1 MSADQIEPGEKD
13 EAHIEASRAPLME
26 HLIEL
31 RTRLLWSFVAFF
43 LAFGVCFYFAADI
56 YAVLVHPLADAFGG
70 ESGRRLIYTALY
82 ETFLTYVKVGF
93 FGALC
98 ISFPML
104 AAQIWFFVAPGLY
117 RNERRAF
124 FPFLAAIPVFFAAGA
139 AVVYYFIMP
148 MAIRFFLGF
157 ETPPGEGEIPIQ
169 LEAKVSEYLN
179 LVMALIFAFG
189 ACFQLPVAL
198 VLLGRVGI
206 VSSRTLKS
214 GRRYAIVGIFAVAAV
229 LTPPDVL
236 SQVALAVPVILLY
249 EISIWAVWLIE
260 RGRAKQEAAMEEG
273 QVVASP
279 PATVPATSP
288 AGGADTPQG
297 GAL

>member
-1 MSADQIEPGEKD
+1 MSAAQKKPGDKD

-26 HLIEL
+26 HLVEL

-43 LAFGVCFYFAADI
+43 AAFGLCFYFAADI

-117 RNERRAF
+117 RNERHAF
-124 FPFLAAIPVFFAAGA
+124 LPFLAAIPVFFAAGV

-157 ETPPGEGEIPIQ
+157 ETPPSEGEIPIQ

-206 VSSRTLKS
+206 VSSQTLKS

-236 SQVALAVPVILLY
+236 SQVALALPVILLY
-249 EISIWAVWLIE
+249 ELSIWAVWLIE
-260 RGRAKQEAAMEEG
+260 RGRARRDTEADGSETAP
-273 QVVASP
+273 SL
-279 PATVPATSP
+279 PAEV
-288 AGGADTPQG
+288 DTKSD
-297 GAL
+297 

>member
-1 MSADQIEPGEKD
+1 MSATQKKTEVKD

-43 LAFGVCFYFAADI
+43 AAFGVCFYFAADI

-117 RNERRAF
+117 RNERHAF
-124 FPFLAAIPVFFAAGA
+124 LPFLAAIPVFFAAGV

-157 ETPPGEGEIPIQ
+157 ETPPGTGEIPIQ

-206 VSSRTLKS
+206 VSAKTLMA

-236 SQVALAVPVILLY
+236 SQVALALPVILLY
-249 EISIWAVWLIE
+249 ELSIWAVWLIE
-260 RGRAKQEAAMEEG
+260 RGRAKQDAAREAE
-273 QVVASP
+273 ASAAAL
-279 PATVPATSP
+279 PAE
-288 AGGADTPQG
+288 ADTKSG
-297 GAL
+297 

>member
-1 MSADQIEPGEKD
+1 MSADRTKPGEKD

-43 LAFGVCFYFAADI
+43 LAFGVCFYFASDI

-124 FPFLAAIPVFFAAGA
+124 LPFLAAIPVFFAAGV

-157 ETPPGEGEIPIQ
+157 ETAPMEGEIPIQ

-206 VSSRTLKS
+206 VSSKALMA

-249 EISIWAVWLIE
+249 ELSIWAVWLIE
-260 RGRAKQEAAMEEG
+260 RKRAKGDSEAGE
-273 QVVASP
+273 VA
-279 PATVPATSP
+279 ATSHLP
-288 AGGADTPQG
+288 TEADSKSG
-297 GAL
+297 

>member
-1 MSADQIEPGEKD
+1 MTEPRDKED
-13 EAHIEASRAPLME
+13 AHIEATRAPLIE

-31 RTRLLWSFVAFF
+31 RSRLLWSFIAFF
-43 LAFGVCFYFAADI
+43 AAFVLCFYFAAEI

-98 ISFPML
+98 LSFPIL
-104 AAQIWFFVAPGLY
+104 AAQIWRFVAPGLY
-117 RNERRAF
+117 KLERNAF
-124 FPFLAAIPVFFAAGA
+124 LPFLVAMPFFFAMGVAL
-139 AVVYYFIMP
+139 VYYLIMP

-157 ETPPGEGEIPIQ
+157 ETPPGTGEIPIQ

-206 VSSRTLKS
+206 VTSKTLKA

-236 SQVALAVPVILLY
+236 SQVALALPVILLY
-249 EISIWAVWLIE
+249 EMSVWAVWLIE
-260 RGRAKQEAAMEEG
+260 RGRTRREAEAERAASSAG
-273 QVVASP
+273 DTGLPVVKPDA
-279 PATVPATSP
+279 
-288 AGGADTPQG
+288 
-297 GAL
+297 